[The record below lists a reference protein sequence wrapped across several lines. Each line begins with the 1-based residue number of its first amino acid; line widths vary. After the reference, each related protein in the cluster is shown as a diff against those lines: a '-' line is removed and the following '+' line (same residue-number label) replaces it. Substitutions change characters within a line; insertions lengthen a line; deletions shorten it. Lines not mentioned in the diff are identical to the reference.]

1 MYSLKHNGDNPYG
14 EQIATFIKGEFP
26 LYLQAKDASLIDLL
40 SEAIVGTGQV
50 RFGSRPSPETLVAIR
65 QVISHWIGQN
75 LPIPFLV
82 AWGSE
87 KPDGSNID
95 IAELFALKTL
105 SCLNARVKTFYA
117 PGVTINVRIEDASAP
132 HLFFDRQAQ
141 ARIDAALYT
150 SSLVNLVS
158 VVGMNDF
165 IHPIPESTMTSE
177 ASFNAAADSVLPAM
191 EAYLRDTNS
200 AIAFEAL
207 TKLGWK
213 GQISPDSI
221 NYYLERYKRT
231 NAEMTQAQHIHML
244 ARYYSGSLARG
255 IVGSRGN
262 SAAWGANFIELA
274 FNAPIPGSDKS
285 RVSKRVFYRT
295 MPSSITSNH
304 IAPWRAKGYLRIN
317 GDVSASLASF
327 HSDLLF
333 NPHELTLSNG
343 ALSQVVKSDYVI
355 VDYIVGQ

>member
-117 PGVTINVRIEDASAP
+117 PGVTINVRIE
-132 HLFFDRQAQ
+132 
-141 ARIDAALYT
+141 
-150 SSLVNLVS
+150 
-158 VVGMNDF
+158 
-165 IHPIPESTMTSE
+165 
-177 ASFNAAADSVLPAM
+177 
-191 EAYLRDTNS
+191 
-200 AIAFEAL
+200 
-207 TKLGWK
+207 
-213 GQISPDSI
+213 
-221 NYYLERYKRT
+221 
-231 NAEMTQAQHIHML
+231 
-244 ARYYSGSLARG
+244 
-255 IVGSRGN
+255 
-262 SAAWGANFIELA
+262 
-274 FNAPIPGSDKS
+274 
-285 RVSKRVFYRT
+285 
-295 MPSSITSNH
+295 
-304 IAPWRAKGYLRIN
+304 
-317 GDVSASLASF
+317 
-327 HSDLLF
+327 
-333 NPHELTLSNG
+333 
-343 ALSQVVKSDYVI
+343 
-355 VDYIVGQ
+355 